1 MTCVG
6 RADLSL
12 APCPFPIP
20 FHRGAPIDLGFRSPN
35 ILFRPP
41 VSERAPSW
49 AADAVPRKSDVMTS
63 AEGEGDARQIF
74 SALGQR
80 LWGLCS
86 PRGRQFVMLVGE
98 GGKGRGSG
106 RGCRCRR
113 AKGELRVGRK
123 FVSTSKPRGRRGATQ
138 SEPPGSAARSAAGSG
153 GASEGGVFV
162 GEGEPRSTAGYLAT
176 KIRDGGI
183 YIYWLR

>member
-86 PRGRQFVMLVGE
+86 PRVRQFVMLVGE
-98 GGKGRGSG
+98 GGKGRG
-106 RGCRCRR
+106 RGCRRRR

-123 FVSTSKPRGRRGATQ
+123 FVSTSKPHGRHRASRPKVRRDLRPVAEAPVRAAYLSARASRAIQQGTWRRRFAT
-138 SEPPGSAARSAAGSG
+138 E
-153 GASEGGVFV
+153 AST
-162 GEGEPRSTAGYLAT
+162 STG
-176 KIRDGGI
+176 
-183 YIYWLR
+183 